1 MRAPQRVVAVTL
13 CIGLLSACSPK
24 LDDLRTYTE
33 QVKQTTQVSIEPY
46 PEFAEQ
52 PAFVY
57 SAQDL
62 RSPFVRPR
70 NKQAQAEVVQKAN
83 CLQPDFSREKE
94 KLEEY
99 GLDALSLSGSFTSQ
113 GKRWALFKTNDGGLY
128 KATIGSHV
136 GLFHGEVKSVSQN
149 EVVIEQLLPDGAG
162 CWQRKETTLTQAS
175 AAGENGNV

>member
-1 MRAPQRVVAVTL
+1 MNALKRLLVTAAAVSL
-13 CIGLLSACSPK
+13 VSGCSPQ
-24 LDDLRTYTE
+24 LNDLVTYTQ

-57 SAQDL
+57 TAQDL

-70 NKQAQAEVVQKAN
+70 NKATQAEVVQKAN
-83 CLQPDFSREKE
+83 CLQPDFGRQKE

-99 GLDALSLSGSFTSQ
+99 GLDALALAGNFTSQ

-128 KATIGSHV
+128 KATVGSHV
-136 GLFHGEVKSVSQN
+136 GLFHGEVKAVKANQ
-149 EVVIEQLLPDGAG
+149 VVIEQLLPDGAG
-162 CWQRKETTLTQAS
+162 CWQRKETTLTQA
-175 AAGENGNV
+175 ATAGENGNV